1 MQPLSCQIF
10 LWLWLVTD
18 ATTTHHWEIVTAW
31 LCRLKKNRFSE
42 FALYSIFQSKLCV
55 VRKGITSGVSDNKSF
70 HKQYLK
76 RRPKTACVKKGYFV
90 LEEDQ
95 QFWTLSHHSSWWQ
108 WNLRHLITLVWLSAR
123 FLQLQHQL
131 FSW

>member
-31 LCRLKKNRFSE
+31 FCQLKKNRFNE

-70 HKQYLK
+70 HKQYLMG
-76 RRPKTACVKKGYFV
+76 RPKTAWVKKGYFV
-90 LEEDQ
+90 QEEDQ
-95 QFWTLSHHSSWWQ
+95 RFWTLSHHSSLWQ
-108 WNLRHLITLVWLSAR
+108 RNLRHLITLVWLSAR
-123 FLQLQHQL
+123 FLQLQC
-131 FSW
+131 